1 MNTIAQNPSEADHST
16 TAPWIPPV
24 HHLLA
29 AIDLASDDDSIIEA
43 ANELIKGHPE
53 ISVTLLTVIHDDYL
67 VVGDFGVVPDPAAPA
82 RRKTAMEALEK
93 LRARIAPEIRVSLE
107 VREGRPATEICRM
120 AAETKT
126 NFIFMTCHGRKGVK
140 RVMMGSTAEEVVH
153 NAPCSVLILKPV
165 AGKCTLPLKIER
177 LGVAYDES
185 ESSRAALALALRFM
199 RHSVSQL
206 DLISAV
212 EPITLLAP
220 EMAMISDRERVEEA
234 QLRLEKVCR
243 DIPAAIPIETNL
255 RLGKPWRVIQEI
267 VDENHC
273 DLLIIGAH
281 EYWRPG
287 DWILGTTAE
296 KVVRHAACPVLV
308 VRPAPSGS

>member
-1 MNTIAQNPSEADHST
+1 MNPSAPCPSEAGHP
-16 TAPWIPPV
+16 TAVPWIPPV

-29 AIDLASDDDSIIEA
+29 AINLNSGDDSIIEA

-53 ISVTLLTVIHDDYL
+53 ISITLLTVIHEDYL
-67 VVGDFGVVPDPAAPA
+67 MVGDFGIVPDPMAPA
-82 RRKTAMEALEK
+82 RRTTAAEALEK
-93 LRARIAPEIRVSLE
+93 LRTRLPAEVSVELL
-107 VREGRPATEICRM
+107 VREGRPATEICRA
-120 AAETKT
+120 AAETRT
-126 NFIFMTCHGRKGVK
+126 DFIFMTCHGRKGIK

-153 NAPCSVLILKPV
+153 DAPCSVLILKPV
-165 AGKCTLPLKIER
+165 EGKSHLPLKIER
-177 LGVAYDES
+177 LGVAFDES

-206 DLISAV
+206 DLISAI

-220 EMAMISDRERVEEA
+220 EMAMISDRERVQEA
-234 QLRLEKVCR
+234 QMRLEKVCQ
-243 DIPAAIPIETNL
+243 DIPAAIPIQTSL
-255 RLGKPWRVIQEI
+255 RLGKPWRVIEE
-267 VDENHC
+267 VVAENHC

-308 VRPAPSGS
+308 VRPVRF

>member
-1 MNTIAQNPSEADHST
+1 MNTIAQIPSEADHST
-16 TAPWIPPV
+16 PAPWFPPV

-29 AIDLASDDDSIIEA
+29 AIDLTSDDDSIIEA
-43 ANELIKGHPE
+43 AHELIQSHPD
-53 ISVTLLTVIHDDYL
+53 ISITLLTVIHEDYL

-82 RRKTAMEALEK
+82 RKKAATEALEK
-93 LRARIAPEIRVSLE
+93 LRTRLSANVRVDLE
-107 VREGRPATEICRM
+107 VREGRPATEICRV
-120 AAETKT
+120 AAETKS
-126 NFIFMTCHGRKGVK
+126 NFIFITCHGRKGVK
-140 RVMMGSTAEEVVH
+140 RMMMGSTAEEVVH
-153 NAPCSVLILKPV
+153 NAPCSVLILKTV
-165 AGKCTLPLKIER
+165 AGKSALPLRIER
-177 LGVAYDES
+177 LAVAFDES

-199 RHSVSQL
+199 RHSVSLL

-234 QLRLEKVCR
+234 QVRLEKVCR
-243 DIPAAIPIETNL
+243 DIPAAIPIQTNL
-255 RLGKPWRVIQEI
+255 RLGKPWRVIQE
-267 VDENHC
+267 VVAENHC

-308 VRPAPSGS
+308 VRPAPSAN